1 MNPIKSL
8 HSIASHSAGRGHPM
22 SVQGE
27 PRSSSEGEC
36 PPHMTE
42 AHTTDSG
49 AESRTGL
56 VHTSAV
62 GLQALVL
69 SSLRQTPFCVCPE
82 DGALLFIVTTP
93 KCTAHSVTG
102 VNYAWSRRQVQWR
115 NNHDWLTLRTTAKE
129 KSRLQVGMGR
139 LHVSR

>member
-1 MNPIKSL
+1 
-8 HSIASHSAGRGHPM
+8 M
-22 SVQGE
+22 SEQGE

-49 AESRTGL
+49 AEQVGL

-69 SSLRQTPFCVCPE
+69 SSSRQTPFCVCPE
-82 DGALLFIVTTP
+82 DGALLLVVTTP
-93 KCTAHSVTG
+93 KCT
-102 VNYAWSRRQVQWR
+102 
-115 NNHDWLTLRTTAKE
+115 LTLW
-129 KSRLQVGMGR
+129 QV
-139 LHVSR
+139 